1 MKGDILMRNAEERY
15 NFLAI
20 GQAIKAARESKGMT
34 REKAA
39 EIVGIEPRHLM
50 AVENQG
56 QHPSFNVFWKLVT
69 MLDIS
74 VDQYLFPDKPVEK
87 STRRR
92 QLDTDLDGLNE
103 KDYLVM
109 RATAKGLNDAKSE

>member
-34 REKAA
+34 RETAA

-69 MLDIS
+69 MFDIS

-92 QLDTDLDGLNE
+92 QLETDLDGLNE